1 MTQARLPSLF
11 PLPILSL
18 PLLLCPTA
26 LRSDLQL
33 LIDPLPIRHRLGAK
47 EGGRE
52 VEETS
57 ECLSLNKECFVGVG
71 RIGREVEV
79 VLACED
85 EREGCDPAEE
95 VGVVFLNAPSFT
107 YYTYQRL
114 SRHEG
119 DSQRSRP

>member
-1 MTQARLPSLF
+1 MT
-11 PLPILSL
+11 PLPPPPLPVLSL
-18 PLLLCPTA
+18 PLLLRPLA

-52 VEETS
+52 AEETG
-57 ECLSLNKECFVGVG
+57 ECLSLDEECLVG
-71 RIGREVEV
+71 IGRVGGEVEV

-95 VGVVFLNAPSFT
+95 VGVVFLNAPSFS

-114 SRHEG
+114 SGNED
-119 DSQRSRP
+119 DSRQSRP